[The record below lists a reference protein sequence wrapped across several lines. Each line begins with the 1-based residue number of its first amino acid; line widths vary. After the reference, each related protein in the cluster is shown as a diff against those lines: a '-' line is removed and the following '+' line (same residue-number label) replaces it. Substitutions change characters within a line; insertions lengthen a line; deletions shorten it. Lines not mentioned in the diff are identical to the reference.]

1 MEEHGDWDH
10 WIENEANTP
19 KVELLE
25 TLQNLT
31 DAETKLAPAIAAKM
45 ERSEFDVMFLYG
57 IGEVFPFIRSHTV
70 LNNLQRIAKSQPTV
84 LFFPGDYSHSLEE
97 GASLDSHRGRLETL
111 ATEARAA
118 AEQAVTSKVQKLASI
133 EGDDQLSDA
142 QKQQIESIVYETI
155 EQIKSQPLI
164 AVVKEA
170 ASRFMQ
176 KEYTDIL
183 GKVNSW
189 TQKPEETATDDL
201 ETKPKPA
208 WKPPV
213 EFIGISH
220 LSVSFER
227 PWLES
232 EPDITAY
239 LTLLRQAMLDAIDA
253 GKRIQV

>member
-1 MEEHGDWDH
+1 MKQ
-10 WIENEANTP
+10 A
-19 KVELLE
+19 K
-25 TLQNLT
+25 TL
-31 DAETKLAPAIAAKM
+31 
-45 ERSEFDVMFLYG
+45 
-57 IGEVFPFIRSHTV
+57 
-70 LNNLQRIAKSQPTV
+70 
-84 LFFPGDYSHSLEE
+84 
-97 GASLDSHRGRLETL
+97 LDSLRGRLETL

-118 AEQAVTSKVQKLASI
+118 AEQAVTSKVQRLASI
-133 EGDDQLSDA
+133 EGYDKLTDA

-176 KEYTDIL
+176 KGYTDIL

-189 TQKPEETATDDL
+189 TQKPEETATDES
-201 ETKPKPA
+201 ETKLKPA

-213 EFIGISH
+213 EFIGLSH

-232 EPDITAY
+232 EPDVDAY
-239 LTLLRQAMLDAIDA
+239 LGKLRQAMLDAIND